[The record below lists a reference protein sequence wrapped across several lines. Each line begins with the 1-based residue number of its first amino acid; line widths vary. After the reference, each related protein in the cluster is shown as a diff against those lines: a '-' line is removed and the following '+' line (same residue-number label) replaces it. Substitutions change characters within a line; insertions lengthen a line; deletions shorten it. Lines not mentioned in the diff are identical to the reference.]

1 MNDLYDREL
10 PVLMNLFQ
18 PSVKLQQR
26 QRVGT
31 RLTRRYEP
39 ARTPLGRLLDY
50 YRGQPLPPAVRDRTD
65 PFVLADA
72 LDRKLQQVARLHDGA
87 AVAPS
92 STPNGTAN
100 VPMYTS
106 ITHAARVFRGD
117 AASGRLAPLSPQ
129 RGQSAHPCSLEK
141 GYASR

>member
-1 MNDLYDREL
+1 MERSGILGEFCRLSGYHRTYAIALLGLRHEVVE
-10 PVLMNLFQ
+10 PRAQRRRGVTYSRTVL
-18 PSVKLQQR
+18 
-26 QRVGT
+26 
-31 RLTRRYEP
+31 
-39 ARTPLGRLLDY
+39 
-50 YRGQPLPPAVRDRTD
+50 RDRTD